1 MSRWETQSS
10 KHEKAVMIDQGLE
23 YLNTELETYFT
34 SKGAIHQTTA
44 TYAPEQ
50 NGVAVHF
57 ITTLLERGRAM
68 LYDAKLGKECWA
80 EAAATATY
88 VKNRSPTIQ
97 YADAVGAIVWKQVE
111 TQA

>member
-1 MSRWETQSS
+1 
-10 KHEKAVMIDQGLE
+10 MIDQGLQ

-57 ITTLLERGRAM
+57 ITTVEPCWRGAEPCSMM
-68 LYDAKLGKECWA
+68 L
-80 EAAATATY
+80 
-88 VKNRSPTIQ
+88 S
-97 YADAVGAIVWKQVE
+97 
-111 TQA
+111 